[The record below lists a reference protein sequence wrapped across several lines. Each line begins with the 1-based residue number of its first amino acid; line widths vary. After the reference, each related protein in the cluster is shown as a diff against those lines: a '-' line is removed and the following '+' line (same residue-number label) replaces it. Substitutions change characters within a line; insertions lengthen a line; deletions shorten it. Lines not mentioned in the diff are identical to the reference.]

1 MGRPRK
7 NFSKAVEI
15 KSSEVLESVKNI
27 TLEGISKKIAGVQVD
42 VQQTLA
48 KLSTELTQN
57 LEQLNN
63 VTAAIELKQQELQQ
77 LHDIEVTKTSL
88 DDLKAEIDNQRVLWT
103 EEQIRREK
111 DTVIVNQ
118 DRQLRWKREE
128 EQYLYERA
136 QSHKKLEDDFA
147 AKVAEMEKANR
158 EQQEKLAKNWSTRE
172 AALQEREAEL
182 VALRKQVDEFPA
194 KLKSEAEKSAAIVG
208 NTMKKDHETE
218 KRIMAA
224 EAATSMKLAEAA
236 LIAEKKSNEALLKQI
251 AELSLQLD
259 QAKKDI
265 KDISSK
271 ALESASGRD
280 VIANLQ
286 RALENN
292 QQRSSK

>member
-63 VTAAIELKQQELQQ
+63 VTTAIELKKQELQQ

-111 DTVIVNQ
+111 DTAIGNQ

-147 AKVAEMEKANR
+147 AKLAEIEKANR

-172 AALQEREAEL
+172 AALQERETEL
-182 VALRKQVDEFPA
+182 VSLRKQVEEFPA
-194 KLKSEAEKSAAIVG
+194 KLKAAEEKAGAIVG
-208 NTMKKDHETE
+208 NTMKRDHETD

-236 LIAEKKSNEALLKQI
+236 LASEKKANESLTKQI
-251 AELSLQLD
+251 TELSLQLD

>member
-1 MGRPRK
+1 MGRPKKVHKSVELK
-7 NFSKAVEI
+7 NDV
-15 KSSEVLESVKNI
+15 VLETVKSI
-27 TLEGISKKIAGVQVD
+27 TLDGVSKKIAAVQVD
-42 VQQTLA
+42 IQQTLA

-57 LEQLNN
+57 LDTLNTVN
-63 VTAAIELKQQELQQ
+63 AAISLKQEELKN

-88 DDLKAEIDNQRVLWT
+88 DTLNQDIEATRQLWT
-103 EEQIRREK
+103 DEQTKKAKEDDLARRE
-111 DTVIVNQ
+111 
-118 DRQLRWKREE
+118 RQLRWTREE
-128 EQYLYERA
+128 EQYKYERDQA
-136 QSHKKLEDDFA
+136 HKKLEDDFA
-147 AKVAEMEKANR
+147 AKMANMEKANR
-158 EQQEKLAKNWSTRE
+158 EQQELLSKNWSTRE
-172 AALQEREAEL
+172 GALQEREAEL

>member
-57 LEQLNN
+57 LEQLNT
-63 VTAAIELKQQELQQ
+63 VTAAIELKKQELQQ
-77 LHDIEVTKTSL
+77 LHDIEVTKTSF
-88 DDLKAEIDNQRVLWT
+88 DDLKTEIDNQRVLWA
-103 EEQIRREK
+103 EEQLRREK
-111 DTVIVNQ
+111 DTAIGNQ

-128 EQYLYERA
+128 EAYLYERA

-147 AKVAEMEKANR
+147 AKMANMEKANR
-158 EQQEKLAKNWSTRE
+158 EQQELLSKNWSTRE
-172 AALQEREAEL
+172 GALQEREAEL

>member
-15 KSSEVLESVKNI
+15 KSSEVLESVKDI
-27 TLEGISKKIAGVQVD
+27 TLEGISKKIAGVQVN

-48 KLSTELTQN
+48 KLSTDLTQN
-57 LEQLNN
+57 LEQLNT
-63 VTAAIELKQQELQQ
+63 VTTAIELKKQELQQ

-88 DDLKAEIDNQRVLWT
+88 DDLKAEIDNQRILWT

-111 DTVIVNQ
+111 DTAIGNQ

-128 EQYLYERA
+128 EAYLYERA

-147 AKVAEMEKANR
+147 AKMANMEKANR
-158 EQQEKLAKNWSTRE
+158 EQQELLSKNWSTRE
-172 AALQEREAEL
+172 GALQEREAEL

-236 LIAEKKSNEALLKQI
+236 LISEKKSNEALLKQI

>member
-1 MGRPRK
+1 VYK
-7 NFSKAVEI
+7 
-15 KSSEVLESVKNI
+15 L
-27 TLEGISKKIAGVQVD
+27 TLN
-42 VQQTLA
+42 T
-48 KLSTELTQN
+48 
-57 LEQLNN
+57 
-63 VTAAIELKQQELQQ
+63 VTAAIELKKQELQQ

-103 EEQIRREK
+103 EEQVRREK
-111 DTVIVNQ
+111 DTAIGSQ

-128 EQYLYERA
+128 EAYLYERA

-147 AKVAEMEKANR
+147 AKMANMEKANR
-158 EQQEKLAKNWSTRE
+158 EQQELLSKNWSTRE
-172 AALQEREAEL
+172 SALQEREAEL
-182 VALRKQVDEFPA
+182 VALRKQVDDFPA

-236 LIAEKKSNEALLKQI
+236 LISEKKSNEALLKQI

>member
-111 DTVIVNQ
+111 DTAIGNQ

-172 AALQEREAEL
+172 AALQERETEL
-182 VALRKQVDEFPA
+182 VSLRKQVDEFPA
-194 KLKSEAEKSAAIVG
+194 RLKAAEEKAGAIVG
-208 NTMKKDHETE
+208 NTMKRDHETD

-236 LIAEKKSNEALLKQI
+236 LASEKKTNESLTKQI
-251 AELSLQLD
+251 GELSLQLD

>member
-57 LEQLNN
+57 LEQLNT
-63 VTAAIELKQQELQQ
+63 VTAAIELKKQELQQ
-77 LHDIEVTKTSL
+77 LHDIEVTKTSF
-88 DDLKAEIDNQRVLWT
+88 DDLKTEIDNQRVLWA
-103 EEQIRREK
+103 EEQLRREK
-111 DTVIVNQ
+111 DTAIGNQ

-158 EQQEKLAKNWSTRE
+158 EQQEKLAKNWTARE
-172 AALQEREAEL
+172 TALQDREAEL
-182 VALRKQVDEFPA
+182 VVLRKQVDEFPA

-236 LIAEKKSNEALLKQI
+236 LASEKKANESLTKQI
-251 AELSLQLD
+251 GELSLQLD

>member
-15 KSSEVLESVKNI
+15 KSSEVLESVKDI
-27 TLEGISKKIAGVQVD
+27 TLEGISKKIAGVQVN

-48 KLSTELTQN
+48 KLSTDLTQN
-57 LEQLNN
+57 LEQLNT
-63 VTAAIELKQQELQQ
+63 VTTAIELKKQELQQ

-111 DTVIVNQ
+111 DTAIGNQ

-128 EQYLYERA
+128 EAYLYERA

-147 AKVAEMEKANR
+147 AKMANMEKANR
-158 EQQEKLAKNWSTRE
+158 EQQELLSKNWSTRE
-172 AALQEREAEL
+172 GALQEREAEL